1 MSVEPQALRAVAAR
15 LAAGVAVVTV
25 GWRGSVHAATVS
37 TVQVLSQEPA
47 LLGVALHV
55 DSRIAE
61 AIEDSPTWS
70 VSVLADDQGPLAE
83 WLASPGRP
91 VVGQLERVPSRPARE
106 GSGRWLDGAAAWFDC
121 STVQSHL
128 VGDHLLVVGQVLVAD
143 QGEPTVGALV
153 HLRGRT
159 RGLR

>member
-1 MSVEPQALRAVAAR
+1 MSVDPQELRSVAAR
-15 LAAGVAVVTV
+15 LGAGVSVVTV

-37 TVQVLSQEPA
+37 TLQVLSQEPP
-47 LLGVALHV
+47 LLGVTLHV

-61 AIEDSPTWS
+61 AIEDTSTWS

-91 VVGQLERVPSRPARE
+91 VVGQLDRVPSGPARE
-106 GSGRWLDGAAAWFDC
+106 SSGRWLAGAAAWFDC
-121 STVQSHL
+121 RTVQRHL
-128 VGDHLLVVGQVLVAD
+128 VGDHVLVVGDVLVAVEGD
-143 QGEPTVGALV
+143 PTAGALI

-159 RGLR
+159 RGVR